1 MVHYLVSPP
10 RPPLMKRTPSQS

>member
-10 RPPLMKRTPSQS
+10 RPPLMKRTPSHS